1 MKAPLLALLGLCLV
15 ANLCAEDAGFA
26 WIDTEGKFT
35 DLSYN
40 GRNVAR
46 YVYEAMVPDRR
57 EETYKPFHQ
66 IYDAAGKDFITKG
79 PGGKFTHHR
88 GIYFGFSKCG
98 IDGVSGTV
106 DTWHC
111 KKAYQLHESV
121 LIQEAT
127 KDEARQLV
135 QIAWKM
141 DDGTT
146 FITEQRELV
155 FRMGEGDQLMVDFT
169 SKLSTIN
176 PKVHLNG
183 DPQHAGF
190 QFRASNEVAESTKG
204 ETYYIR
210 PGTGKADKGK
220 TINLGKDN
228 RGAPEITDLPWKA
241 MSFVVGGD
249 RYTTLYLDHPENP
262 KPATYSER
270 DYGRFGSYFVS
281 DVTPEAP
288 LEVKYRL
295 VIQKGEVSL
304 ETCERLQ
311 SEWVK

>member
-1 MKAPLLALLGLCLV
+1 MKAPFLTFLGLLV
-15 ANLCAEDAGFA
+15 VGNLCADDSGFA
-26 WIDTEGKFT
+26 WQETAGKHS

-40 GRNVAR
+40 GRNIVR
-46 YVYEAMVPDRR
+46 YVSEAMDPERR

-66 IYDAAGKDFITKG
+66 VYDSQGENFITKG

-98 IDGVSGTV
+98 IDGTSGTV

-111 KKAYQLHESV
+111 RKAFQLHESV
-121 LIQEAT
+121 LISEAT
-127 KDEARQLV
+127 KEQAHQRV
-135 QIAWKM
+135 QIAWKK

-146 FITEQRELV
+146 FITEERDLV
-155 FRMGEGDQLMVDFT
+155 FRMGEGDQLVVDFT
-169 SKLSTIN
+169 STLSTEV
-176 PKVHLNG
+176 PKVHLDG

-204 ETYYIR
+204 QTYYIR
-210 PGTGKADKGK
+210 PESGKAEMGK
-220 TINLGKDN
+220 TINLGKEN
-228 RGAPEITDLPWKA
+228 RGAANITNLPWKA
-241 MSFVVGGD
+241 MSFVVGGE
-249 RYTTLYLDHPENP
+249 RYTTVYLDHPENP

-270 DYGRFGSYFVS
+270 DYGRFGSYFVA
-281 DVTPEAP
+281 DVTPDKP

-304 ETCERLQ
+304 ENCEALH
-311 SEWVK
+311 SAWVK